1 MKEKIK
7 EKGILIE
14 LTKEAKKYLIEK
26 NFSHKYGVR
35 PLKRL
40 IDRVILDP
48 FATQI
53 IAGKIKKNQKIQ
65 NQTPKK
71 PNCVCV
77 KNQKFFK
84 NY

>member
-26 NFSHKYGVR
+26 DFSHKYGAR
-35 PLKRL
+35 PLNRL

-53 IAGKIKKNQKIQ
+53 IAGKIKKTKKFKIKLQKSQI
-65 NQTPKK
+65 
-71 PNCVCV
+71 VFV
-77 KNQKFFK
+77 
-84 NY
+84 